1 MFTLIEALTVRRTVM
16 SLKHCRDRLPR
27 SPAERRPE
35 TQHGALGDF
44 FQTRCFEVDAYSLRD

>member
-35 TQHGALGDF
+35 TQHGALGGLLSNAVF
-44 FQTRCFEVDAYSLRD
+44 RS